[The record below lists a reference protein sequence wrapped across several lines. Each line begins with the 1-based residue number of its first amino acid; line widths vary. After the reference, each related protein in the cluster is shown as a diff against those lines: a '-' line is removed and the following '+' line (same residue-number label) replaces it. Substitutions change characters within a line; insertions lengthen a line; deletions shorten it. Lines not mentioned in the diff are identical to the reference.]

1 MHKNI
6 KNNVLC
12 LTTSELNNSLSEV
25 KDYLDFNIT
34 FSQNLKKDIE
44 SSKYSGIIIDADIL
58 DQDLTTLLNSIEN
71 KIKVLI
77 SNTENKHNLFSNKI
91 IDRPFSIVNL
101 NKIILNLI
109 TGDKF
114 NKNSSIRIKDY
125 VLDKN
130 EKKLKKNNLFIYV
143 TEKEI
148 QLIELLFISKDP
160 ISKKN
165 ILKKVWL
172 YSSEADTHTV
182 ETHVYRLRKKIQD
195 KFKDD
200 NLIVNVKEGYLI

>member
-1 MHKNI
+1 MHTNI

-34 FSQNLKKDIE
+34 FSQDFKKDIE

-77 SNTENKHNLFSNKI
+77 SNAENKHNFLSNKI

-114 NKNSSIRIKDY
+114 NKNLNLNPNHTPSSCLCYCTGTQHR
-125 VLDKN
+125 
-130 EKKLKKNNLFIYV
+130 V
-143 TEKEI
+143 TS
-148 QLIELLFISKDP
+148 FYTYCD
-160 ISKKN
+160 
-165 ILKKVWL
+165 
-172 YSSEADTHTV
+172 DTQIT
-182 ETHVYRLRKKIQD
+182 RP
-195 KFKDD
+195 
-200 NLIVNVKEGYLI
+200 

>member
-1 MHKNI
+1 M
-6 KNNVLC
+6 
-12 LTTSELNNSLSEV
+12 
-25 KDYLDFNIT
+25 
-34 FSQNLKKDIE
+34 
-44 SSKYSGIIIDADIL
+44 
-58 DQDLTTLLNSIEN
+58 
-71 KIKVLI
+71 I
-77 SNTENKHNLFSNKI
+77 SNAENKHNFLSNKI

-114 NKNSSIRIKDY
+114 NKNSSIKIKDY

-130 EKKLKKNNLFIYV
+130 EKKLKKDNLFIFV

-148 QLIELLFISKDP
+148 QLIELLLMSKDP

-182 ETHVYRLRKKIQD
+182 ETHIYRLRKKIQE
-195 KFKDD
+195 KFNDD

>member
-1 MHKNI
+1 M
-6 KNNVLC
+6 LC

-77 SNTENKHNLFSNKI
+77 SNTENKHNFFSSKI

>member
-1 MHKNI
+1 M
-6 KNNVLC
+6 LC

-34 FSQNLKKDIE
+34 FSQDFKKDIE

-77 SNTENKHNLFSNKI
+77 SNAENKHNFLSNKI

-114 NKNSSIRIKDY
+114 NKNSSIKIKDY

-130 EKKLKKNNLFIYV
+130 EKKLKKDNLFIFV

-148 QLIELLFISKDP
+148 QLIELLLMSKDP

-182 ETHVYRLRKKIQD
+182 ETHIYRLRKKIQE
-195 KFKDD
+195 KFNDD

>member
-1 MHKNI
+1 M
-6 KNNVLC
+6 LC

-34 FSQNLKKDIE
+34 FSQDFKKDIE

-77 SNTENKHNLFSNKI
+77 SNAENKHNFLSNKI

-114 NKNSSIRIKDY
+114 NKNSSIKIKDY

-130 EKKLKKNNLFIYV
+130 EKKIKKDNLFIFV

-148 QLIELLFISKDP
+148 QLIELLLMSKDP

-182 ETHVYRLRKKIQD
+182 ETHVYRLRKKIQE
-195 KFKDD
+195 KFNDD

>member
-1 MHKNI
+1 M
-6 KNNVLC
+6 LC

-34 FSQNLKKDIE
+34 FSQDFKKDIE

-77 SNTENKHNLFSNKI
+77 SNAENKHNFLSNKI

-114 NKNSSIRIKDY
+114 NKNSSIKIKDY
-125 VLDKN
+125 FLDKN
-130 EKKLKKNNLFIYV
+130 EKKLLKNSHHIF
-143 TEKEI
+143 
-148 QLIELLFISKDP
+148 
-160 ISKKN
+160 
-165 ILKKVWL
+165 
-172 YSSEADTHTV
+172 
-182 ETHVYRLRKKIQD
+182 
-195 KFKDD
+195 
-200 NLIVNVKEGYLI
+200 

>member
-1 MHKNI
+1 M
-6 KNNVLC
+6 LC

-34 FSQNLKKDIE
+34 FSQDFKKDIE

-77 SNTENKHNLFSNKI
+77 SNAENKHNFLSNKI

-114 NKNSSIRIKDY
+114 NKNSSIKIKDY
-125 VLDKN
+125 VVDKN
-130 EKKLKKNNLFIYV
+130 KRILKKGQLSIVV
-143 TEKEI
+143 TEREI
-148 QLIELLFISKDP
+148 QLIEILFNALNP
-160 ISKKN
+160 ISKN
-165 ILKKVWL
+165 LILKKVWK
-172 YSSEADTHTV
+172 YSADADTHTV
-182 ETHVYRLRKKIQD
+182 ETHIYRLRKKIL
-195 KFKDD
+195 KTFKDD
-200 NLIVNVKEGYLI
+200 SFIINTKSGYSI